1 MIHKETAGWPMSV
14 TPENEPKE
22 KTEAKPV
29 GLYSACVY
37 VHGIGSQRRF
47 EETCRLIDRIDAHVG
62 SDTYASGFPI
72 RRLSDV
78 EARVERP
85 RIETDTDVAYV
96 RADLVEGSGKDQV
109 RTLVRF
115 YEVYWASVMAG
126 HGSPADVLKWMMMQ
140 VARPYFTLRSPWRER
155 ARLRRGALS
164 AMLETGR
171 IDEVDYVKLMDAYHE
186 YEGLA
191 AQRKEPDGKFDG
203 FLRWTDAKFSRRP
216 ETVKRLRIAA
226 EKWRRHYVQSEW
238 RNFAILTTLA
248 LAIGLI
254 AAAGIWVAIQLFR
267 LLGQAVDG
275 AVDISI
281 KDIFAYDD
289 PKIAM
294 GLFITITLAL
304 GLGRILTEYL
314 ADVQAWA
321 TFQETDEKFDRRR
334 RVLEEGKRTLRHV
347 LKDPKCER
355 VTIVAHSLG
364 TAIAQ
369 DSLLALARYNRAR
382 NPNGDPVEG
391 PINLWKIDHF
401 ITLGSPIDKIEYFFE
416 SFTSASHRYK
426 RFAEDMRGDIG
437 TVPFS
442 RNKKPNIH
450 WINFWDDGDVISGAL
465 QSPANR
471 SGRAQRIDNVHVQAL
486 QFPAPGASHSAYFDD
501 ERVIDILSAAIFKG
515 TYSFQTLPPV
525 DRTDTKDRTPEYDS
539 VRINSFDPPGKRRIW
554 LLLAL
559 IIPWLSLVTLVAS
572 AFRFESVALYLA
584 VGAAL
589 LCAVIL
595 AAWMLGKRRGALHPI
610 RPRTVATPGP
620 GV

>member
-1 MIHKETAGWPMSV
+1 MSV
-14 TPENEPKE
+14 TPEDEPKE
-22 KTEAKPV
+22 EAEAKPI
-29 GLYSACVY
+29 GLYAACVY

-62 SDTYASGFPI
+62 SYTYASGFPI

-78 EARVERP
+78 EARVEVP
-85 RIETDTDVAYV
+85 RIETDADVAYV
-96 RADLVEGSGKDQV
+96 RADLVEGSGKDQE

-115 YEVYWASVMAG
+115 YEVYWAPVMAG

-140 VARPYFTLRSPWRER
+140 VARPYFTLQSPWRER
-155 ARLRRGALS
+155 ARLRRGVLS
-164 AMLETGR
+164 AMLETSR

-191 AQRKEPDGKFDG
+191 AQREEPDGDFDG
-203 FLRWTDAKFSRRP
+203 FLKWTDEKFSGQP

-226 EKWRRHYVQSEW
+226 EKWRRRYVQSEW

-254 AAAGIWVAIQLFR
+254 TMAGIWVAIQLFQ

-275 AVDISI
+275 AINISI
-281 KDIFAYDD
+281 KDIVEYDN
-289 PKIAM
+289 PKIAI
-294 GLFITITLAL
+294 GLFVTITLAL

-347 LKDPKCER
+347 LEDPKCER
-355 VTIVAHSLG
+355 ITIVAHSLG

-382 NPNGDPVEG
+382 NPKGDPVTG
-391 PINLWKIDHF
+391 PIPLEKIDHF

-426 RFAEDMRGDIG
+426 RFTEDMRGDIG

-442 RNKKPNIH
+442 QNKKPNIH

-501 ERVIDILSAAIFKG
+501 ERVIDILSEAIFKG

-525 DRTDTKDRTPEYDS
+525 NRSNTNDRTPEYDS
-539 VRINSFDPPGKRRIW
+539 VRIASLDLPGKRRLWPI
-554 LLLAL
+554 LAL
-559 IIPWLSLVTLVAS
+559 IIPWLSLVTLVTS
-572 AFRFESVALYLA
+572 ACPFETLTLYLA
-584 VGAAL
+584 IGAAT

-595 AAWMLGKRRGALHPI
+595 AAWALGKRRGALHPI
-610 RPRTVATPGP
+610 RPRTIARPDPSV
-620 GV
+620 